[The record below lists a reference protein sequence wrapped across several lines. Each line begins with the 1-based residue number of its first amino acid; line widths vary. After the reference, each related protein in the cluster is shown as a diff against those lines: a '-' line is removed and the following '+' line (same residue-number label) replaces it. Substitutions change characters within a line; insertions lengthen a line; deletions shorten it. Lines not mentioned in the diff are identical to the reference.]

1 MKKYLFLMLVA
12 FTMIGN
18 LTTAVAQTSM
28 VKNRQRLSADQIIQK
43 RTSQMAQTLML
54 DDKTTT
60 KFAPIYS
67 QYLKDRMSTN
77 KNNKLRVL
85 KRDSVNGMTDEDAEN
100 IIQNKFAQSR
110 KLLDIQ
116 EKYYNQFRKILTPK
130 QILKIYQ
137 SEKTTHQRLRQ
148 EMNNRMMRQGSAK
161 SNQLRSRQKM
171 MQQQNV
177 QQNAQQN

>member
-1 MKKYLFLMLVA
+1 
-12 FTMIGN
+12 
-18 LTTAVAQTSM
+18 
-28 VKNRQRLSADQIIQK
+28 
-43 RTSQMAQTLML
+43 
-54 DDKTTT
+54 
-60 KFAPIYS
+60 
-67 QYLKDRMSTN
+67 
-77 KNNKLRVL
+77 
-85 KRDSVNGMTDEDAEN
+85 MTDEDAEN

-171 MQQQNV
+171 MQQNV